1 VSLFVKDIFTTLA
14 TRVLA
19 LFLGFF
25 TNVFVANNLGSE
37 RLGAYSLVMTTLA
50 WLTLCAS
57 LGLDTSNVY
66 FAGKDRLAT
75 AALVANSLWVAL
87 LGGALASV
95 LFLSV
100 QHWVF
105 QTVLEGVDPTWLF
118 VGLFALPLMVA
129 RNSLQGI
136 LRGRNRIFEWN
147 GTVLANAALML
158 LLLLI
163 LLKGAGLGVLGA
175 VSTHLILALLMTL
188 ILVFILSRGLKLS
201 WTIHWQGLKESL
213 GYGLKI
219 QASNVIN
226 FFNYYLNYYLLN
238 YFLSTVE
245 VGQYSVSMALSQP
258 LMIIPAAIQLI
269 LLPKVSI
276 TKTSEAKIWM
286 PLLLRVTVF
295 LMLSMLCVFFVI
307 SPLVIAWFYG
317 DEYAASVLPLRLLIP
332 GFLFLSIG
340 AVLSGYNAGSGR
352 PEISIYASGLAL
364 VTTITLGIW
373 LIPAYGLAAAGFT
386 SAVAYFV
393 LACIEFIGYL
403 RLSGNGMAESLIIR
417 GEDIR
422 FTVNSLWSMA
432 SNWKAQSDLGEGK
445 D

>member
-1 VSLFVKDIFTTLA
+1 MSLFVQDISATLA
-14 TRVLA
+14 TRVIV
-19 LFLGFF
+19 LFISFF
-25 TNVFVANNLGSE
+25 TNVFVANS
-37 RLGAYSLVMTTLA
+37 LGAESLGAFSLVMTTVG
-50 WLTLCAS
+50 WLILCS
-57 LGLDTSNVY
+57 SFGLDASNVY
-66 FAGKDRLAT
+66 FAGQKRLTT
-75 AALVANSLWVAL
+75 AVLVANSLWVAL

-100 QHWVF
+100 QHWAF
-105 QTVLEGVDPTWLF
+105 ETILEGVEPTWLF
-118 VGLFALPLMVA
+118 VGLFALPLMAA

-136 LRGRNRIFEWN
+136 LRGRNQILEWN
-147 GTVLANAALML
+147 GTVLANAALIL

-175 VSTHLILALLMTL
+175 VSTHLIVAVLMTL
-188 ILVFILSRGLKLS
+188 VLVVILSRSSKLS
-201 WTIHWQGLKESL
+201 FAVHWQGMKESL

-219 QASNVIN
+219 QSSNVIN

-238 YFLSTVE
+238 IFLSTVE
-245 VGQYSVSMALSQP
+245 VGQYSVAVALSQP
-258 LMIIPAAIQLI
+258 LMIIPVAIQYV

-276 TKTSEAKIWM
+276 TQASEAKIWM
-286 PLLLRVTVF
+286 PLLFRLTVF
-295 LMLSMLCVFFVI
+295 LMLSMLCVFFLI

-317 DEYAASVLPLRLLIP
+317 DEYAASLLPLRLLIP

-340 AVLSGYNAGSGR
+340 TVASGYNCGSGR

-364 VTTITLGIW
+364 VTTITLGLW
-373 LIPAYGLAAAGFT
+373 LIPAYGLAAAGLT

-393 LACIEFIGYL
+393 LACIEFSGYL
-403 RLSGNGMAESLIIR
+403 RLSGNGTVESLIIR

-422 FTVNSLWSMA
+422 FTFNSLWSMA
-432 SNWKAQSDLGEGK
+432 THWKAQSDLGKRK

>member
-1 VSLFVKDIFTTLA
+1 MSLFVKDISATLA
-14 TRVLA
+14 TRVLV
-19 LFLGFF
+19 LLLGFF
-25 TNVFVANNLGSE
+25 TNVFVANSLGSE
-37 RLGAYSLVMTTLA
+37 RLGAFSLVMTTLA

-57 LGLDTSNVY
+57 FGLDTSNVY
-66 FAGKDRLAT
+66 FAGQKRSTT

-87 LGGALASV
+87 LGGALASA

-105 QTVLEGVDPTWLF
+105 QTVLEGIDPTWLF

-136 LRGRNRIFEWN
+136 LRGRNRILEWN
-147 GTVLANAALML
+147 GTVLANASL
-158 LLLLI
+158 LLLLMVI

-175 VSTHLILALLMTL
+175 VSTHLIVAVLMTL
-188 ILVFILSRGLKLS
+188 VLVVILSRSSKFS
-201 WTIHWQGLKESL
+201 CAVHWQGMKESL

-219 QASNVIN
+219 QSSNVIN

-238 YFLSTVE
+238 IFLSTVE
-245 VGQYSVSMALSQP
+245 VGQYSVAMALSQP
-258 LMIIPAAIQLI
+258 LMIIPHAIQYV

-276 TKTSEAKIWM
+276 TQTSEAKIWM
-286 PLLLRVTVF
+286 PLLLRLTVF

-307 SPLVIAWFYG
+307 SPLVIALFYG

-340 AVLSGYNAGSGR
+340 AVVSGYNTGSGR
-352 PEISIYASGLAL
+352 PEISVYASGLAL

-373 LIPAYGLAAAGFT
+373 LIPAYGLAAAGLT

-393 LACIEFIGYL
+393 LACIQVIGYL

-417 GEDIR
+417 REDIR
-422 FTVNSLWSMA
+422 FTFNSLWSMA
-432 SNWKAQSDLGEGK
+432 TNWKAHSDLGKGK

>member
-1 VSLFVKDIFTTLA
+1 MSLFVKDIFTTLA
-14 TRVLA
+14 TRVLV
-19 LFLGFF
+19 LLLGFF
-25 TNVFVANNLGSE
+25 TNVFVANTLGSE
-37 RLGAYSLVMTTLA
+37 RLGAYSLVMTTLGG
-50 WLTLCAS
+50 LTLWAS
-57 LGLDTSNVY
+57 LGLEASNVY
-66 FAGKDRLAT
+66 FAGQNRLTT

-87 LGGALASV
+87 LGGALVSV

-100 QHWVF
+100 QHWAF
-105 QTVLEGVDPTWLF
+105 QTILEGVDPTWLF
-118 VGLFALPLMVA
+118 VGLLALPLMVA

-136 LRGRNRIFEWN
+136 LRGKNRILEWN

-163 LLKGAGLGVLGA
+163 LLKGVGLGVLGA
-175 VSTHLILALLMTL
+175 VSTHLIVALLMTL
-188 ILVFILSRGLKLS
+188 VLVVILRRGSKFS
-201 WTIHWQGLKESL
+201 WAVHWPGMKELL

-219 QASNVIN
+219 QSSNVIN

-238 YFLSTVE
+238 FFMSTVE
-245 VGQYSVSMALSQP
+245 VGQYSVAIALSQP
-258 LMIIPAAIQLI
+258 LMIIPVAIQYV

-276 TKTSEAKIWM
+276 TETSEARIWM
-286 PLLLRVTVF
+286 PLLLRLTVF

-307 SPLVIAWFYG
+307 SPLVVDWFYG
-317 DEYAASVLPLRLLIP
+317 DEYAASVLPLRLLII

-340 AVLSGYNAGSGR
+340 AVVSGYNAGSGR

-364 VTTITLGIW
+364 VITITLGIW
-373 LIPAYGLAAAGFT
+373 LIPTYGLAAAGLT

-403 RLSGNGMAESLIIR
+403 RLSGNRVAESLIIR

-422 FTVNSLWSMA
+422 FTVNSLRSTIT
-432 SNWKAQSDLGEGK
+432 NWKAQSDLGEGN

>member
-1 VSLFVKDIFTTLA
+1 MSLFVKDIFTTLT
-14 TRVLA
+14 TRVLV
-19 LFLGFF
+19 LVLGFF
-25 TNVFVANNLGSE
+25 TNVFVANTLGSE
-37 RLGAYSLVMTTLA
+37 SLGAYSLVMTTLA

-57 LGLDTSNVY
+57 FGMDTSNVY
-66 FAGKDRLAT
+66 FAGRNRGTT
-75 AALVANSLWVAL
+75 AALVANSLWAAL

-95 LFLSV
+95 LLLSV

-136 LRGRNRIFEWN
+136 LRGRNRILAWN
-147 GTVLANAALML
+147 GTVLVNAALML

-201 WTIHWQGLKESL
+201 WRIHWQGMKESL

-219 QASNVIN
+219 QSSNVIN

-238 YFLSTVE
+238 FFLSTVE

-258 LMIIPAAIQLI
+258 LMIIPAAIQAI
-269 LLPKVSI
+269 LLPKVSLSQ
-276 TKTSEAKIWM
+276 TSEAKIWM
-286 PLLLRVTVF
+286 PLLLRLTVF

-307 SPLVIAWFYG
+307 SPLIIAWFYG

-340 AVLSGYNAGSGR
+340 SVLSGYNAGSGR

-364 VTTITLGIW
+364 VTTISLGLW
-373 LIPAYGLAAAGFT
+373 LIPTYGLAAAGLT
-386 SAVAYFV
+386 SAVAFLV
-393 LACIEFIGYL
+393 LACVEFIGYL

-422 FTVNSLWSMA
+422 FTFNALWSMVTH
-432 SNWKAQSDLGEGK
+432 WKAQSDLGKGK